1 MGPLSP
7 GQAPGWF
14 LRSEKRLRRPG
25 AARSREIST
34 TAEPR
39 YVSTHVQH
47 FQAVL
52 GRVSDMSS
60 IAKGCPYCRGART
73 QVGSRVSGPPS
84 NTTSPV
90 CTSTIRGPSKQNE
103 ASAKPRRSA
112 PK

>member
-52 GRVSDMSS
+52 GRVSDMRS
-60 IAKGCPYCRGART
+60 IAKKHNGHLREEVAAVKLCLDVRVVPY
-73 QVGSRVSGPPS
+73 
-84 NTTSPV
+84 
-90 CTSTIRGPSKQNE
+90 
-103 ASAKPRRSA
+103 
-112 PK
+112 